1 MRALLIPLLLP
12 VLLVSTSC
20 TQAVLSAKAVDDR
33 PASLK
38 PAIATPVTAPPTIK
52 SLAGTYKGA
61 VDEQWL
67 ANFLKEERKIGLGD
81 KELKRLAEFARH
93 IFDDCEITLYADSWF
108 DFQDLDAKK
117 VQGKVKLDGK
127 QLILVDSAGKPIS
140 IKTDAAI
147 NVSTVVALNVS
158 ADKKK
163 LLFYNPRNPSQ
174 LLRVYVKQ

>member
-38 PAIATPVTAPPTIK
+38 PAIATPVPAPPTIK

-67 ANFLKEERKIGLGD
+67 AKFLEEERKIGLGD
-81 KELKRLAEFARH
+81 KELKDLQSLPDTFLTIVKSHSMPIAGLTSRILTLRRYRAKSNLMASNLFSLIVQANRSALKQTPPSTFLRLW
-93 IFDDCEITLYADSWF
+93 L
-108 DFQDLDAKK
+108 
-117 VQGKVKLDGK
+117 
-127 QLILVDSAGKPIS
+127 
-140 IKTDAAI
+140 
-147 NVSTVVALNVS
+147 
-158 ADKKK
+158 
-163 LLFYNPRNPSQ
+163 
-174 LLRVYVKQ
+174 

>member
-12 VLLVSTSC
+12 VLLASTSC
-20 TQAVLSAKAVDDR
+20 TQAVLSAKAIDDR

-38 PAIATPVTAPPTIK
+38 PAIAKPVTAPPTIK
-52 SLAGTYKGA
+52 SLAGTYKGV

-67 ANFLKEERKIGLGD
+67 AKFLEEERKTGLSD

-93 IFDDCEITLYADSWF
+93 MFEDCEITLHADSGF

-117 VQGKVKLDGK
+117 VQGKVKVNGN
-127 QLILVDSAGKPIS
+127 QLLLVDSAGKPIS

-147 NVSTVVALNVS
+147 NVSTAVALNAS

>member
-1 MRALLIPLLLP
+1 M
-12 VLLVSTSC
+12 STSC
-20 TQAVLSAKAVDDR
+20 TQAVLSAKPVDDR
-33 PASLK
+33 LAS
-38 PAIATPVTAPPTIK
+38 PQPVIASSVSAPPTIK

-67 ANFLKEERKIGLGD
+67 TKFLEEERKVGLSE
-81 KELKRLAEFARH
+81 KELKKLAEFARH
-93 IFDDCEITLYADSWF
+93 IFDDCEITLSADSWF

-117 VQGKVKLDGK
+117 VQGKVKFNGR
-127 QLILVDSAGKPIS
+127 QLILIDNAGKPIS
-140 IKTDAAI
+140 IKADAAT
-147 NVSTVVALNVS
+147 NVSTVIALNIS